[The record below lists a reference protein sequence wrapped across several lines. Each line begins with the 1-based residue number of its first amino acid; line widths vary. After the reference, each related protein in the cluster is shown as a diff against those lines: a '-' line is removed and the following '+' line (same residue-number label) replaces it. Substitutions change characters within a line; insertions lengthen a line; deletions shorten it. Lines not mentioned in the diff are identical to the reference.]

1 MKNEIRITTLLVVFS
16 CLLFSSVSI
25 AQEAEKKAI
34 SEVVSASI
42 SDDFVISLPDEQ
54 GNFSVNYLLNVEKL
68 KFKSEEKLN
77 QFCEMFSIDFH
88 KLKGDF
94 NNQSITLELDRQSIE
109 RRGFS
114 KVQVNQHF
122 ASISKRMEYY
132 FQKFIN

>member
-1 MKNEIRITTLLVVFS
+1 MKNKIKVTVLLVVCS
-16 CLLFSSVSI
+16 CLLFSSAAT
-25 AQEAEKKAI
+25 AQKSGKTAVP
-34 SEVVSASI
+34 EVVSASI

-54 GNFSVNYLLNVEKL
+54 GKFSANYLLNVENL
-68 KFKSEEKLN
+68 KFKSEDKLN
-77 QFCEMFSIDFH
+77 QFCERFSTDFH
-88 KLKGDF
+88 KFKGDF

-132 FQKFIN
+132 FQKSIN

>member
-1 MKNEIRITTLLVVFS
+1 MKNKIKVTALLVVFS
-16 CLLFSSVSI
+16 CLLFSTATI
-25 AQEAEKKAI
+25 AQKSEKTAI
-34 SEVVSASI
+34 PEVVSASI
-42 SDDFVISLPDEQ
+42 SEDFVISLPNEQ
-54 GNFSVNYLLNVEKL
+54 GAFSANYLLSVKNL
-68 KFKSEEKLN
+68 QFKSEENLN
-77 QFCEMFSIDFH
+77 KFCEMFSFDFH

-94 NNQSITLELDRQSIE
+94 NNQKIMLELDRQSIE